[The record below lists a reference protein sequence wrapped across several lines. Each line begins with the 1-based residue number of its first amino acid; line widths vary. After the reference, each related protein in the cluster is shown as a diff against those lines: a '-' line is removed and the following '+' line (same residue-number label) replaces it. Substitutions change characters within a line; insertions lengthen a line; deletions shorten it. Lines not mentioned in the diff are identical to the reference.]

1 MRAVARAAGTN
12 TPAVYR
18 RFKSRMELVRALA
31 QRGQSDL
38 SEVIRPCTCLQ
49 EIAEKA
55 LEFSLRNP
63 EEYHLLVSRTA
74 TAATP
79 GRPNVRLV
87 SERAAKWLGGT
98 PEDHTGLVYALWS
111 MTSGASILLTTQA
124 VPADKVPEFRAA
136 FSAAVNT
143 LVKNAQIIEGDR
155 VPVGS

>member
-1 MRAVARAAGTN
+1 MPRPPDPGLEERILRAAQKLWSKRGEDSLTMRAVARAAGTN

-79 GRPNVRLV
+79 GRP
-87 SERAAKWLGGT
+87 
-98 PEDHTGLVYALWS
+98 
-111 MTSGASILLTTQA
+111 
-124 VPADKVPEFRAA
+124 
-136 FSAAVNT
+136 
-143 LVKNAQIIEGDR
+143 
-155 VPVGS
+155 